1 MRLVERAAHRPMR
14 CAALPYIGQ
23 NHPDGFIDTGSE
35 LIGGWDNHVYISV
48 AALREMARLIN
59 WVPPGELK
67 AAERENEQLRAELK
81 LAKAEL
87 EEAQRVIA
95 AVDVIESEGFRARKK
110 SGRPKVEA

>member
-1 MRLVERAAHRPMR
+1 MRLVARAAHRPMR

-23 NHPDGFIDTGSE
+23 NHESGFVDTGSE

-48 AALREMARLIN
+48 VAVKEMARLIN
-59 WVPPGELK
+59 WVPPGELR
-67 AAERENEQLRAELK
+67 AVERDVEQLRAELQI
-81 LAKAEL
+81 AKAEL